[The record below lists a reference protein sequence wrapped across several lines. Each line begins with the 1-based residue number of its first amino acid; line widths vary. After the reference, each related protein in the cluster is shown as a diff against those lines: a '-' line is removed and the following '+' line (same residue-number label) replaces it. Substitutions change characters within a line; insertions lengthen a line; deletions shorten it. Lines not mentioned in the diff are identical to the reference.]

1 MSRRG
6 FTLTELLVAT
16 IVFMIGFVS
25 VFALFLGGMRMR
37 KLAEDT
43 TRSSLAASCLI
54 DEIRIDAGGGGGGIA
69 MAPKEY
75 EGDGFTPFI
84 DSDST
89 ITTSLPKEGHQS
101 DNPPPPSPPSNP
113 PINPLLEYPLFAYR
127 PIPGTWYRVIKCT
140 DLTNSATNTQT
151 TVLKLD
157 LLVVPFST
165 ADSTLTFHEL
175 DRRLSLFTN
184 TERSTITIDTISSRL
199 VQRGLGF
206 HFVAVVTRRPS
217 WLP

>member
-69 MAPKEY
+69 MAPNQY
-75 EGDGFTPFI
+75 EGDGFAPFSATSNSSNSSNNGNPVVLEGEL
-84 DSDST
+84 SDA
-89 ITTSLPKEGHQS
+89 TSI
-101 DNPPPPSPPSNP
+101 PPSNP
-113 PINPLLEYPLFAYR
+113 LSNPLFPYR
-127 PIPGTWYRVIKCT
+127 PIPGTWYRVLKCT
-140 DLTNSATNTQT
+140 DLNNNSSNAQT

-165 ADSTLTFHEL
+165 ADSKLTFDEL
-175 DRRLSLFTN
+175 NRRLSLIGKDDPASPSVDLI
-184 TERSTITIDTISSRL
+184 STRL

-206 HFVAVVTRRPS
+206 RFVAVVTRRPS

>member
-54 DEIRIDAGGGGGGIA
+54 DEIRIDAGAGGGGIP
-69 MAPKEY
+69 MAPNEY
-75 EGDGFTPFI
+75 EGDGFAPFRKL
-84 DSDST
+84 T
-89 ITTSLPKEGHQS
+89 GGGYTGVPEGYQS
-101 DNPPPPSPPSNP
+101 DNPPPPPNP
-113 PINPLLEYPLFAYR
+113 PPNPPTNPLLDNPLFAYR

-140 DLTNSATNTQT
+140 DLENTQNSQT

-165 ADSTLTFHEL
+165 ADSTLTFNEL
-175 DRRLSLFTN
+175 NRRLSLFSL
-184 TERSTITIDTISSRL
+184 TERDVTIDTLSTRL

-206 HFVAVVTRRPS
+206 RFVAVVTRRPS

>member
-54 DEIRIDAGGGGGGIA
+54 DEIRIDAGAGGGGIP

-75 EGDGFTPFI
+75 EGDGFAPFRKL
-84 DSDST
+84 T
-89 ITTSLPKEGHQS
+89 GGGYTGVPEGYQS
-101 DNPPPPSPPSNP
+101 DN
-113 PINPLLEYPLFAYR
+113 PLFAYR

-140 DLTNSATNTQT
+140 DLENTQNSQT

-165 ADSTLTFHEL
+165 ADSTLTFNEL
-175 DRRLSLFTN
+175 NRRLSLFSL
-184 TERSTITIDTISSRL
+184 TERDVTIDTLSTRL

-206 HFVAVVTRRPS
+206 RFVAVVTRRPS

>member
-69 MAPKEY
+69 MPPKEY
-75 EGDGFTPFI
+75 EGNGFAPFI
-84 DSDST
+84 KTSSNSSSSNINPAVLEGELSDAT
-89 ITTSLPKEGHQS
+89 
-101 DNPPPPSPPSNP
+101 SNP
-113 PINPLLEYPLFAYR
+113 LSNPLFPYR
-127 PIPGTWYRVIKCT
+127 PIPGTWYRVLKCT
-140 DLTNSATNTQT
+140 DLNNNSNNAQT

-165 ADSTLTFHEL
+165 ADSTLTFDEL
-175 DRRLSLFTN
+175 NRRLSLISKDDLASASVDLI
-184 TERSTITIDTISSRL
+184 STRL

-206 HFVAVVTRRPS
+206 RFVAVVTRRPS

>member
-16 IVFMIGFVS
+16 IVFMVGFVS

-54 DEIRIDAGGGGGGIA
+54 DEIRIDAGGSGIA
-69 MAPKEY
+69 MSPKEY
-75 EGDGFTPFI
+75 EGDGFAPFI
-84 DSDST
+84 KTDT
-89 ITTSLPKEGHQS
+89 NGIHEGLQS
-101 DNPPPPSPPSNP
+101 DTASISNGL
-113 PINPLLEYPLFAYR
+113 IDNPLFTYR

-140 DLTNSATNTQT
+140 DLENSAANAQT

-165 ADSTLTFHEL
+165 ADSTLTFREL
-175 DRRLSLFTN
+175 DRRLSLFTAD
-184 TERSTITIDTISSRL
+184 ERKNPLIFTIDTLSTRL

>member
-16 IVFMIGFVS
+16 IVFMVGFVS

-37 KLAEDT
+37 KMAEDT

-54 DEIRIDAGGGGGGIA
+54 DEIRIDAGGSGIP
-69 MAPKEY
+69 MPPKAY
-75 EGDGFTPFI
+75 IGDGFAH
-84 DSDST
+84 S
-89 ITTSLPKEGHQS
+89 
-101 DNPPPPSPPSNP
+101 SNMDGEVKTGGE
-113 PINPLLEYPLFAYR
+113 LDQQLFPYR
-127 PIPGTWYRVIKCT
+127 PIPGTWYRVVKCT
-140 DLTNSATNTQT
+140 DLENKDTNSMT

-157 LLVVPFST
+157 LLVVPFNT
-165 ADSTLTFHEL
+165 ADTSLDFTEL
-175 DRRLSLFTN
+175 DRRLSLFSA
-184 TERSTITIDTISSRL
+184 TERGGGNITIDAISSRL

-206 HFVAVVTRRPS
+206 RFVAVVTRRPS

>member
-16 IVFMIGFVS
+16 IVFLVGFVS

-54 DEIRIDAGGGGGGIA
+54 DEIRIDAGGGGGGGA
-69 MAPKEY
+69 AAGPKPPWEY
-75 EGDGFTPFI
+75 EGDGFAPFTAGS
-84 DSDST
+84 SDSE
-89 ITTSLPKEGHQS
+89 EGTQTDPAPGARPPA
-101 DNPPPPSPPSNP
+101 DNP
-113 PINPLLEYPLFAYR
+113 LFPYK
-127 PIPGTWYRVIKCT
+127 PIPGTWYRVMKCT
-140 DLTNSATNTQT
+140 DLEDNTTNAQT

-157 LLVVPFST
+157 LLVVPFGSS
-165 ADSTLTFHEL
+165 DNRLLFSEL
-175 DRRLSLFTN
+175 DRRLALLDA
-184 TERSTITIDTISSRL
+184 TERRTANVDQIAARL
-199 VQRGLGF
+199 VQRGLAF
-206 HFVAVVTRRPS
+206 RFVAVVTRRPS

>member
-89 ITTSLPKEGHQS
+89 ITTTLPKEGHQS
-101 DNPPPPSPPSNP
+101 DTPPSPVS
-113 PINPLLEYPLFAYR
+113 LLLDYPLFAYR

-157 LLVVPFST
+157 LLIVPFST
-165 ADSTLTFHEL
+165 ADSTLTFKEL
-175 DRRLSLFTN
+175 NRRLSLFST
-184 TERSTITIDTISSRL
+184 TEIDSGRVTINEISSRL

-206 HFVAVVTRRPS
+206 RFVAVVTRRPS

>member
-54 DEIRIDAGGGGGGIA
+54 DEIRIDAGGSGIA
-69 MAPKEY
+69 MPPIEY
-75 EGDGFTPFI
+75 EGDGFAPFRKV
-84 DSDST
+84 SSST
-89 ITTSLPKEGHQS
+89 SISEGLQS
-101 DNPPPPSPPSNP
+101 DAPPVAPGANGLFD
-113 PINPLLEYPLFAYR
+113 NPLFTYR
-127 PIPGTWYRVIKCT
+127 PIPGTWYRVLKCT
-140 DLTNSATNTQT
+140 DLENSATNAQT

-165 ADSTLTFHEL
+165 ADSTLTFREL
-175 DRRLSLFTN
+175 DRDRKS
-184 TERSTITIDTISSRL
+184 
-199 VQRGLGF
+199 
-206 HFVAVVTRRPS
+206 VV
-217 WLP
+217 

>member
-89 ITTSLPKEGHQS
+89 ITTTFPKEGHQS
-101 DNPPPPSPPSNP
+101 DNPPSPAS
-113 PINPLLEYPLFAYR
+113 LLLDYPLFAYR

-140 DLTNSATNTQT
+140 DLTNSVTNAQT

-157 LLVVPFST
+157 LLIVPFST
-165 ADSTLTFHEL
+165 ADSTLTFKEL
-175 DRRLSLFTN
+175 NRRLSLFST
-184 TERSTITIDTISSRL
+184 TEIGSGRVTIDDISSRL

-206 HFVAVVTRRPS
+206 RFVAVVTRRPS

>member
-54 DEIRIDAGGGGGGIA
+54 DEIRIDAGGGGSGIA
-69 MAPKEY
+69 RPPNQY
-75 EGDGFTPFI
+75 EGDGFAPFI
-84 DSDST
+84 K
-89 ITTSLPKEGHQS
+89 TSSNPSVLEGHQY
-101 DNPPPPSPPSNP
+101 DDPSNP
-113 PINPLLEYPLFAYR
+113 LENPLFPYR

-140 DLTNSATNTQT
+140 DLNNNSNNAQT

-165 ADSTLTFHEL
+165 ADSTLTFGEL
-175 DRRLSLFTN
+175 NRRLSLLSPKEAKDAPSDT
-184 TERSTITIDTISSRL
+184 TSASVDLISTRL

-206 HFVAVVTRRPS
+206 RFVAVVTRRPS